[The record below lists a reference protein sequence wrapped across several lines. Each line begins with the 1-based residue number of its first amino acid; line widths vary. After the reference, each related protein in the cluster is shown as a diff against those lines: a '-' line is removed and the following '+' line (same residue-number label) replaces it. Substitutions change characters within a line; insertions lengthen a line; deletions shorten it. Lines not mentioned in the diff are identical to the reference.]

1 MGPVN
6 KGDGVLMNTNF
17 KTQIS
22 NIRKEAIKIGFS
34 KTTMDGYQFIW
45 NNYIKWKQTDNFTY
59 NKKEYTQ
66 FLLEHYGFDVSTFSN
81 KTTKSWFQ
89 QLMRSKKILDD
100 FNSYKSCITREVLP
114 EELYSTYPSSWE
126 NTFTNYEKYCL
137 NVRQNSQNTTKSK
150 VLYAKRISSW
160 FYQNKITQLSNITR
174 EDILIFTNIFMD
186 KSHRV
191 KERHF
196 YVLKQ
201 FLEYLFIEN
210 ILQKNLSIYVP
221 TVKKESRKKVPTYL
235 KTKDIQAILDN
246 IDIDTSLGKRDYCI
260 ILLSSRYGLRVS
272 EILNIKL
279 KDIDWINNRISVKQL
294 KNHNLN
300 LLPLTREIG
309 WAIINYIKESRPKCN
324 NEYLFV
330 KMRYPFDKMTQF
342 NQFNKYFDK
351 ANINIVEE
359 NKKGIH
365 NLRHSLATNMIDSSI
380 PLSIISSTLGDTLE
394 TTSNTY
400 IRTSEKL
407 LCECTLEVDK

>member
-1 MGPVN
+1 MGPAS

-59 NKKEYTQ
+59 NQKEYTQ
-66 FLLEHYGFDVSTFSN
+66 FLLEHYDFDVSTFSN

-100 FNSYKSCITREVLP
+100 FNDYKSCITREVLP
-114 EELYSTYPSSWE
+114 GELYSTYSSSWE

-160 FYQNKITQLSNITR
+160 FYQNKITQLSNITK
-174 EDILIFTNIFMD
+174 EDIFIFTNIFMD
-186 KSHRV
+186 KSYKV
-191 KERHF
+191 KERYF

-210 ILQKNLSIYVP
+210 ILQKDLSIYVP
-221 TVKKESRKKVPTYL
+221 TVKKEPRKKIPTCL

-309 WAIINYIKESRPKCN
+309 WAIINYIKEARPKCN

-330 KMRYPFDKMTQF
+330 KMKYPFDKMTKF

-351 ANINIVEE
+351 ADIKIVEE

-365 NLRHSLATNMIDSSI
+365 NLRHSLATNMIDSRI
-380 PLSIISSTLGDTLE
+380 PLNIISSTLGDTLE

>member
-1 MGPVN
+1 M
-6 KGDGVLMNTNF
+6 
-17 KTQIS
+17 
-22 NIRKEAIKIGFS
+22 
-34 KTTMDGYQFIW
+34 
-45 NNYIKWKQTDNFTY
+45 
-59 NKKEYTQ
+59 
-66 FLLEHYGFDVSTFSN
+66 
-81 KTTKSWFQ
+81 
-89 QLMRSKKILDD
+89 
-100 FNSYKSCITREVLP
+100 
-114 EELYSTYPSSWE
+114 
-126 NTFTNYEKYCL
+126 
-137 NVRQNSQNTTKSK
+137 
-150 VLYAKRISSW
+150 
-160 FYQNKITQLSNITR
+160 
-174 EDILIFTNIFMD
+174 
-186 KSHRV
+186 
-191 KERHF
+191 
-196 YVLKQ
+196 
-201 FLEYLFIEN
+201 
-210 ILQKNLSIYVP
+210 YVP

-235 KTKDIQAILDN
+235 KTKDIQAILDS

-279 KDIDWINNRISVKQL
+279 KDIDWINNKISVKQL

-330 KMRYPFDKMTQF
+330 KMKYPFDKMTQF

-351 ANINIVEE
+351 ADINIVEE

-365 NLRHSLATNMIDSSI
+365 NLRHSLAANMIDSRI
-380 PLSIISSTLGDTLE
+380 PLNIIASTLGDTLE